1 MISVVA
7 MHNIGNITKH
17 SNYYEAESTW
27 AHTNREREIIALMC
41 LKVAVHWLQWVRKQ
55 HAVQLEDKTKH
66 QKPATVFPLIEA
78 QAFIFQRGVW

>member
-41 LKVAVHWLQWVRKQ
+41 LKVAVYCVG
-55 HAVQLEDKTKH
+55 V
-66 QKPATVFPLIEA
+66 ATVGSKTARCPA
-78 QAFIFQRGVW
+78 RRQN